1 MLQQKLLIR
10 SNGVEASKNDPNR
23 DTQVLDEKYA
33 WPNQLL
39 LHFWQSSETTPDLLL
54 GWQH

>member
-1 MLQQKLLIR
+1 LIR

-54 GWQH
+54 CWQH